1 MAEKADSVGRALGK
15 LILYIVIVAIFL
27 GIVNYF
33 FNVFIPQIGE
43 SYPSLKSLS
52 ILKDYYPYVNAILIL
67 ILGWL
72 IIVSTANAFYAMLK
86 PKYGVSAAGAVRSLV
101 RILGI
106 AALIAGVAGSAA
118 GGASGVALGGFIGMI
133 VGYATQQVLGQAV
146 AGIFVLISRPF
157 KIGDLIDA
165 AGESGVEVTEVA
177 TLFTIA
183 RRKDGNVVL
192 IPNNALIGQK
202 IVINA
207 RKEG

>member
-207 RKEG
+207 KKEG